1 MFIRY
6 ILLLGLFVGSV
17 VAARSTYAQDT
28 SSAIVA
34 PDLGILNHRIDSLA
48 VELQKAMQTMDQ
60 QQAMIDIML
69 QTQTALPAD
78 APLAPTGVTI
88 PGQIA
93 APQQASNLLNPNI
106 SLIGDIRGNFG
117 RDFEP
122 DARAFQLHEAE
133 IGIQAPI
140 DPYARADAFIAISPE
155 EGIDLEETYITFQT
169 LPAGIQAKVGK
180 FRSNFGKFNRVH
192 LPETQFGDRPLVTQ
206 TYFGEEGL
214 AGVGISLSVMVPNR
228 WVYLNLDVEATSLP
242 EEAPA
247 FGLEPPPAPGGAASE
262 EELITGGRRRD
273 LMYLSRLGTFLD
285 LGESANITLGGT
297 YATGVYNEVGTL
309 RTHMQGIDV
318 TLRWQPPRRAIYQSV
333 LWQTEVVFGQRESVG
348 GGFTNT
354 LGLFSFVDWQF
365 SRRWHIGSRYDYTQF
380 PDSSSSYEEG
390 VLGFLAFAPSEFTSI
405 SWQARGVRRVDGS
418 WHGVGMVKLTFNIG
432 PHGAHPF

>member
-318 TLRWQPPRRAIYQSV
+318 TLRWQPPRRAIY
-333 LWQTEVVFGQRESVG
+333 
-348 GGFTNT
+348 
-354 LGLFSFVDWQF
+354 
-365 SRRWHIGSRYDYTQF
+365 
-380 PDSSSSYEEG
+380 
-390 VLGFLAFAPSEFTSI
+390 
-405 SWQARGVRRVDGS
+405 
-418 WHGVGMVKLTFNIG
+418 
-432 PHGAHPF
+432 